1 VPTLRGQDLIGKIIS
16 ACLLE
21 ELIGSGGSSAVFLA
35 QQYTPERKVAVKIF
49 LPRSNMNV
57 QMQKDFYRRF
67 LHEAEAASELD
78 HPHILPIYSYGEQ
91 DGFPYIIMP
100 YLPGGTLYDYISRH
114 GPLSL
119 DEARLYLGQIASALD
134 YSHLHEC
141 VHCDVKPANILLDG
155 QGNGI
160 LSDFGI
166 ARALQLAPSPVSYAA
181 RDPEILLGTPNY
193 ISPEQALGQRLDGRS
208 DVYSLGVTLF
218 FLLAGRAPFQADSS
232 IAMALMHVHEKPPSL
247 HSLRPDISPRIDNVI
262 SKALAK
268 APDMRFQSAGELS
281 AAVDRVV
288 SVPGGLNRPG
298 KAITYPGGGIM
309 ITSSKPTIYVQPAG
323 AKRYTFKPSWIVF
336 AAMLLLAL
344 ILGVTG
350 TAALVSSRIAQNTSH
365 LQATVPAGIG
375 SGIFADSLADNQ
387 QAWPASST
395 FFFVNGQYHIQNKS
409 SRNVALALYAER
421 SFANLRLTVT
431 MLQVHGLHDASDY
444 YGVVLRSATD
454 QSHYYLFE
462 ISAWNGGQYAF
473 LRYNGQYRTLAV
485 GLAPSLLTRA
495 GQSNAITVEAAGNT
509 FTFFVNGRAVGTP
522 ITDSS
527 NSALTS
533 GEIGLYVE
541 EQDAE
546 VAFSHLRIDILK

>member
-1 VPTLRGQDLIGKIIS
+1 VPTLRGQDLIGKIID

-35 QQYTPERKVAVKIF
+35 QQYTPQRKVAIKIF

-57 QMQKDFYRRF
+57 QMQRDFYRRF

-100 YLPGGTLYDYISRH
+100 YLPGGTLYDYIIRH

-119 DEARLYLGQIASALD
+119 YEARTYLGQIASALD
-134 YSHLHEC
+134 YSHLHGC

-155 QGNGI
+155 QGNGM

-166 ARALQLAPSPVSYAA
+166 ARAMQLAPSTVLFAA
-181 RDPEILLGTPNY
+181 KNPEILLGTPNY
-193 ISPEQALGQRLDGRS
+193 ISPEQALGQPLDGRS

-218 FLLAGRAPFQADSS
+218 FLLAGRPPFQADSS
-232 IAMALMHVHEKPPSL
+232 IAMALMHLHETPPSL
-247 HSLRPDISPRIDNVI
+247 YSLRPDISPQIDYVI
-262 SKALAK
+262 NKTLAK

-281 AAVDRVV
+281 AALNRVV
-288 SVPGGLNRPG
+288 SVPDGLYRPG
-298 KAITYPGGGIM
+298 KAITYAASSVM
-309 ITSSKPTIYVQPAG
+309 IASKPTIYVQPVS
-323 AKRYTFKPSWIVF
+323 AKRYSFRLSRVAL
-336 AAMLLLAL
+336 AAVILLAL
-344 ILGVTG
+344 ILGVAG
-350 TAALVSSRIAQNTSH
+350 TTTLAGSRIAQNTTH
-365 LQATVPAGIG
+365 LQATVPAGLG
-375 SGIFADSLADNQ
+375 NVIFTDSLADNQ
-387 QAWPASST
+387 QAWPTSST
-395 FFFVNGQYHIQNKS
+395 FFFVHGQYHIQNKS
-409 SRNVALALYAER
+409 SRNVALALYANH

-444 YGVVLRSATD
+444 YGVVLRSTAD

-462 ISAWNGGQYAF
+462 VSAWNGGQYAF
-473 LRYNGQYRTLAV
+473 IRYNGQYQTLAV
-485 GLAPSLLTRA
+485 GLVPSLLTRT
-495 GQSNAITVEAAGNT
+495 GQSNAITIEAVGNT

-522 ITDSS
+522 VTDSS
-527 NSALTS
+527 HRALTS

-546 VAFSHLRIDILK
+546 VAFSHLRIDRLK